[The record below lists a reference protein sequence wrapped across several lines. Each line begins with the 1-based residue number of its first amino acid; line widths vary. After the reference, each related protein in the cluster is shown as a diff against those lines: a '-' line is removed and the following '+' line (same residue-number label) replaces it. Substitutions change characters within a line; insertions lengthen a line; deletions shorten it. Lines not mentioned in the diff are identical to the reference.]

1 MKKHGIVKHVGTG
14 LLLGGIA
21 GLVTGTVIT
30 LYKLCAKHVVHLAE
44 TLYHHFREQPL
55 WLIPAVAALVV
66 LALTLALIYRRT
78 SNLRGGG
85 IPTAIGMLRGWIPF
99 QWVRNAIG
107 VFVLSLTSFLAGVPL
122 GTEGPSV
129 QLGTTLGDG
138 CSRLLGKR
146 GKAWSRYG
154 MTGGACAGF
163 STATGAP
170 LSGILFAVEEAHN
183 RVSPLILI
191 VAASAVAVARLVS
204 DLLAPILDVSSTL
217 FPAMELRTLKVEDLW
232 IPVALGV
239 MMGLF
244 AVLFLSFYRSMSGLL
259 NHKLAKVPHFY
270 KIFAFLLL
278 TLGFGWSSFAYV
290 STGHE
295 LILHLFGGET
305 IVLLIIILLVRTT
318 LTVGANV
325 TGITGGIFLPLMAI
339 GATVASLFA
348 EAATACGLDES
359 YYAVILV
366 LGITACIAGMMKMP
380 LTAIAFAVEALS
392 GANIILPVLLVAG
405 VAYGLTEWLGAVS
418 INDRVLDGRMEK
430 IHEGR
435 TVVTADTTVTVQ
447 SGSFADGKEIR
458 DILWPNGLFVLS
470 VDAKSGHG
478 GHHLN
483 AGDCLHVRYST
494 RFENR
499 LKKELFHIVGEQE
512 KE

>member
-1 MKKHGIVKHVGTG
+1 MKKLPIIKHIGTA

-30 LYKLCAKHVVHLAE
+30 LYKLCAKHIVHLSE
-44 TLYHHFREQPL
+44 QGYHLFSEQPL
-55 WLIPAVAALVV
+55 WLIVAAAALIILAGV
-66 LALTLALIYRRT
+66 LAAIYRRT

-99 QWVRNAIG
+99 QWVRNAVG

-170 LSGILFAVEEAHN
+170 LSGILFAIEEAHN
-183 RVSPLILI
+183 RISPLILI
-191 VAASAVAVARLVS
+191 VAASAVTVARLVS
-204 DLLAPILDVSSTL
+204 DLLAPVLDVSSTL
-217 FPAMELRTLKVEDLW
+217 FPALELRPMGIADLW

-239 MMGLF
+239 VMGLF
-244 AVLFLSFYRSMSGLL
+244 AVLFLSFYRSMSQLL

-270 KIFAFLLL
+270 KILAFLLL
-278 TLGFGWSSFAYV
+278 TLGFGWSSFSYV

-295 LILHLFGGET
+295 LILHLFTGET
-305 IVLLIIILLVRTT
+305 IVLLVVILLVRTT

-348 EAATACGLDES
+348 EVATACGLDES
-359 YYAVILV
+359 YYAVMLV
-366 LGITACIAGMMKMP
+366 LGITACIAAMMKMSM
-380 LTAIAFAVEALS
+380 TAIAFAVEALS
-392 GANIILPVLLVAG
+392 GAGIILPVLLVAG
-405 VAYGLTEWLGAVS
+405 VSYGLTEWLGAVS

-435 TVVTADTTVTVQ
+435 EVITVETSVKVQ
-447 SGSFADGKEIR
+447 PHSFADGKEIR
-458 DILWPNGLFVLS
+458 DILWPDGLFVLA
-470 VDAKSGHG
+470 VDAGSAHG
-478 GHHLN
+478 GNHLH
-483 AGDCLHVRYST
+483 AGDSLQVRYST

-499 LKKELFHIVGEQE
+499 LKKELVAIVGEQE
-512 KE
+512 

>member
-1 MKKHGIVKHVGTG
+1 MEKRTIVKHVGTG

-44 TLYHHFREQPL
+44 TVYHHFREQPL

-66 LALTLALIYRRT
+66 LALTLAHIYRRT

-191 VAASAVAVARLVS
+191 VASAAVAVARLVS

-217 FPAMELRTLKVEDLW
+217 FPALELRSMPTQDLW

-239 MMGLF
+239 VMGLF
-244 AVLFLSFYRSMSGLL
+244 AVLFLTFYRQMSTLL

-295 LILHLFGGET
+295 LILHLFGGEA
-305 IVLLIIILLVRTT
+305 IVLLAIILLVRTT

-348 EAATACGLDES
+348 EVFTTFCGVDES

-392 GANIILPVLLVAG
+392 AANIILPVLLVAG

-430 IHEGR
+430 IYEGR
-435 TVVTADTTVTVQ
+435 KVVTADATVKVQ
-447 SGSFADGKEIR
+447 PGSFADGKEIR

-470 VDAKSGHG
+470 VDSESGHG
-478 GHHLN
+478 GNDLN
-483 AGDCLHVRYST
+483 VGDCLHVRYAT

-499 LKKELFHIVGEQE
+499 LKKELAAIVGEQE
-512 KE
+512 